1 MGTGLISAAGPPRT
15 LKSEGVWPGGGRTPR
30 VCPQWVAL
38 GGGGGAKLPVRA
50 ALWMDVRGD
59 FPPRSESN
67 GLCPPPVHPWGV
79 WGNFCRLWLLGKGAE
94 TQIMGAGGGGGSNT
108 WSKSLPPPTP
118 PPPPK
123 QRGFVPE
130 LPQSQD
136 SSAGF
141 CFPPSNPSEQCWG
154 GEWRG
159 GGTAHFSIFLLPRL
173 TLVTNSL
180 GNHLSVQHRG
190 KQPPQL
196 PKPLLNGLG

>member
-94 TQIMGAGGGGGSNT
+94 TQIMGAGGGGGAAAPGANHC
-108 WSKSLPPPTP
+108 LPQP
-118 PPPPK
+118 PPPP
-123 QRGFVPE
+123 QATGICSGAAPIPGQQCRV
-130 LPQSQD
+130 L
-136 SSAGF
+136 
-141 CFPPSNPSEQCWG
+141 FPSFQPVRAVLG
-154 GEWRG
+154 GGMERG
-159 GGTAHFSIFLLPRL
+159 GDGTFFYFSSSPSHPRYKFP
-173 TLVTNSL
+173 
-180 GNHLSVQHRG
+180 G
-190 KQPPQL
+190 KSPQCAA
-196 PKPLLNGLG
+196 